1 MLAETVAAGTRVVHV
16 LTGRAGAVVAVRRI
30 AGGKTFIRVALDN
43 GETVARPNDEWEEK
57 TR

>member
-16 LTGRAGAVVAVRRI
+16 PTGRVGVVVAVRRV
-30 AGGKTFIRVALDN
+30 AGGKTFVRVALDN